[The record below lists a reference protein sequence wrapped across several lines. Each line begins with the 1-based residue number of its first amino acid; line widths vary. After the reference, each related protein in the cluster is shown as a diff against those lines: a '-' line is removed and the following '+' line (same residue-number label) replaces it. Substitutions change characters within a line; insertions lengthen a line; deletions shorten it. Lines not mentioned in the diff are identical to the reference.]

1 MNSVMRKRRAN
12 SSKSALTSV
21 QSICPRLGF
30 FFSCPSFLDKPR
42 EETLA
47 TQAKSSGEELS
58 FVISEGDVGKVNYR

>member
-1 MNSVMRKRRAN
+1 M
-12 SSKSALTSV
+12 SAAG
-21 QSICPRLGF
+21 I

-58 FVISEGDVGKVNYR
+58 FVISEGDVRKVNYR

>member
-1 MNSVMRKRRAN
+1 M
-12 SSKSALTSV
+12 SAAGIL
-21 QSICPRLGF
+21 

-58 FVISEGDVGKVNYR
+58 FVISEGDVRKVNYRWRVKRCISLDGRNG